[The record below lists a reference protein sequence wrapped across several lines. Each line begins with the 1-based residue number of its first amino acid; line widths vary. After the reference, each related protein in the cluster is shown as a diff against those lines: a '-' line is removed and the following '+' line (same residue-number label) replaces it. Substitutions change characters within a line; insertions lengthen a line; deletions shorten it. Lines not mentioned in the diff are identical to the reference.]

1 VVFDAVAPGTA
12 TFALTG
18 VAAMPD
24 GRSVPVTFL
33 PATVTVK

>member
-1 VVFDAVAPGTA
+1 MPPDVELKPPVK
-12 TFALTG
+12 G

-24 GRSVPVTFL
+24 GRTVPVTFL